1 MTIACFHGKS
11 SIPAIMSG
19 ITGILKHKNG
29 LWVVKEKI
37 ASQCNN
43 FDAWKLRRISK
54 NNESLM
60 CGGRCNRLLLALE
73 TVFINSL
80 HAHFQSIYRKE
91 LLMTSNLHDFFFS
104 VKSSSFFLL
113 FLDCT
118 LFQEIRTEQYS
129 PMSLSQFQIAGMW
142 LKVDV
147 NRRINLFLTAIKTQ
161 CTFYF

>member
-1 MTIACFHGKS
+1 
-11 SIPAIMSG
+11 
-19 ITGILKHKNG
+19 
-29 LWVVKEKI
+29 
-37 ASQCNN
+37 
-43 FDAWKLRRISK
+43 
-54 NNESLM
+54 
-60 CGGRCNRLLLALE
+60 
-73 TVFINSL
+73 
-80 HAHFQSIYRKE
+80 
-91 LLMTSNLHDFFFS
+91 MTSNLHDFFFS
-104 VKSSSFFLL
+104 VESSSFFLL